1 MECQGNL
8 RPLSCLAYTPGVNR
22 RDRRRLLE
30 WRSDMPGLEDKVA
43 LVTGAGGMRGVGRA
57 TVMKLAGLG
66 ADIALTD
73 VHRETEDLPPAEVR
87 THWGGIDT
95 VTGEVEAAGRRSLP
109 VYCDLSNSAQIER
122 LVEQVMDHYG
132 RIDILVNNA
141 RAIIGRDKVPVTE
154 LEQDVWE
161 HFLAINTTA
170 PFLLTKAVGRHMIE
184 GGNGGRIINIASN
197 ASKQAS
203 AAGAAYSAS
212 KFAVLGLTQAS
223 ALDLAPYGITVNAVC
238 PGPINTDRMSYWE
251 RDQAQEQGITQ
262 EEFRSQVVQ
271 NSAQSTPLG
280 RIAEPG
286 DVANMVAFLA
296 GDDASFVTGQAYN
309 VNGGLLFH

>member
-1 MECQGNL
+1 M
-8 RPLSCLAYTPGVNR
+8 A
-22 RDRRRLLE
+22 
-30 WRSDMPGLEDKVA
+30 GLEGKVA

-57 TVMKLAGLG
+57 TVLKLAGLG

-87 THWGGIDT
+87 NSWRGIDA
-95 VTGEVEAAGRRSLP
+95 VREEVEAEGRGAFP
-109 VYCDLSNSAQIER
+109 VYCDLGDSAQIER
-122 LVEQVMDHYG
+122 MVDQVVDHYG

-154 LEQDVWE
+154 LEQEVWE
-161 HFLAINTTA
+161 HFLRINTTA
-170 PFLLTKAVGRHMIE
+170 PYLLTKEVGRRMIE
-184 GGNGGRIINIASN
+184 AGNGGRIINIASN

-203 AAGAAYSAS
+203 ATGAAYSAS

-251 RDQAQEQGITQ
+251 RDQAADRGISQ
-262 EEFRSQVVQ
+262 EEFRSQIVQ
-271 NSAQSTPLG
+271 AGAQASPLG
-280 RIAEPG
+280 RIAEPQ
-286 DVANMVAFLA
+286 DVANVVSFLA
-296 GDDASFVTGQAYN
+296 SDEASFVTGQAYN

>member
-1 MECQGNL
+1 ML
-8 RPLSCLAYTPGVNR
+8 RKYADQIDFGGTV
-22 RDRRRLLE
+22 
-30 WRSDMPGLEDKVA
+30 MAGLEGKVA

-57 TVMKLAGLG
+57 TVLKLAGLG
-66 ADIALTD
+66 ADIALSD

-87 THWGGIDT
+87 NSWRGIDA
-95 VTGEVEAAGRRSLP
+95 VREEVEAEGRGAFP
-109 VYCDLSNSAQIER
+109 VYCDLGDSGQIER
-122 LVEQVMDHYG
+122 MVDQVVDHYG
-132 RIDILVNNA
+132 RIDVLVNNA

-154 LEQDVWE
+154 LEQEVWE
-161 HFLAINTTA
+161 HFLRINTTA
-170 PFLLTKAVGRHMIE
+170 PYLLTKEVGRRMIE
-184 GGNGGRIINIASN
+184 AGNGGRIINIASN

-203 AAGAAYSAS
+203 ATGAAYSAS

-251 RDQAQEQGITQ
+251 RDQAADRGITQ
-262 EEFRSQVVQ
+262 EEFRSQIVQ
-271 NSAQSTPLG
+271 TGAQSSPLG
-280 RIAEPG
+280 RIAEPQ

-296 GDDASFVTGQAYN
+296 SDDASFVTGQAYN

>member
-1 MECQGNL
+1 M
-8 RPLSCLAYTPGVNR
+8 A
-22 RDRRRLLE
+22 
-30 WRSDMPGLEDKVA
+30 GLEGKVA

-66 ADIALTD
+66 ADVALTD

-87 THWGGIDT
+87 NSWRGIDA
-95 VTGEVEAAGRRSLP
+95 VREEVEAGGRSAFP
-109 VYCDLSNSAQIER
+109 VYCDLGDASQIER
-122 LVEQVMDHYG
+122 MVDQVMDHYG

-154 LEQDVWE
+154 LEQEVWE
-161 HFLAINTTA
+161 HFLRINTTA
-170 PFLLTKAVGRHMIE
+170 PYLLTKEVGRRMIE
-184 GGNGGRIINIASN
+184 AGNGGRIINIASN

-203 AAGAAYSAS
+203 ATGAAYSAS

-251 RDQAQEQGITQ
+251 RDQAADRGISQ
-262 EEFRSQVVQ
+262 EEFRSQIVQ
-271 NSAQSTPLG
+271 AGAQASPLG
-280 RIAEPG
+280 RIAEPQ
-286 DVANMVAFLA
+286 DVANVVAFLA
-296 GDDASFVTGQAYN
+296 SDEASFVTGQAYN

>member
-1 MECQGNL
+1 M
-8 RPLSCLAYTPGVNR
+8 A
-22 RDRRRLLE
+22 
-30 WRSDMPGLEDKVA
+30 GLEGKVA

-57 TVMKLAGLG
+57 TVMKLAGMG

-87 THWGGIDT
+87 NSWRGIDA
-95 VTGEVEAAGRRSLP
+95 VSEEVEAVGRRAFP
-109 VYCDLSNSAQIER
+109 AYCDLGDSAQIER
-122 LVEQVMDHYG
+122 MVEQVMAHYG

-141 RAIIGRDKVPVTE
+141 RAIIGRDKVSVTE
-154 LEQDVWE
+154 LEQEVWE
-161 HFLAINTTA
+161 HFLRINTTA
-170 PFLLTKAVGRHMIE
+170 PYLLTKEVGRRMIE
-184 GGNGGRIINIASN
+184 AGNGGRIINIASN

-203 AAGAAYSAS
+203 ATGAAYSAS

-251 RDQAQEQGITQ
+251 RDQAAERGISQ
-262 EEFRSQVVQ
+262 EEFRGQIVQ
-271 NSAQSTPLG
+271 AGAQASPLG
-280 RIAEPG
+280 RIAEPQ
-286 DVANMVAFLA
+286 DVANVVAFLA
-296 GDDASFVTGQAYN
+296 SDEASFVTGQAYN